1 MDNTFTDARG
11 RPRVVITG
19 MGMLSPL
26 GHSVE
31 ESWANLLA
39 GVSGIG
45 PITQFDATD
54 LATRIAGEV
63 KDFNP
68 RDYMD
73 FKEARR
79 MSRASQLAVAAARM
93 AVADAGL
100 PERIPDPDRTGVH
113 IGTAVGGIERAFEE
127 YDVFRE
133 RGARAV
139 NPFAMTMFLANM
151 PSHHVSLMTGSTGPI
166 GTTVAACATGTQTI
180 GEAAEV
186 IRRGTTDIMFA
197 GGVEGLIHGAAIAG
211 FGAMRALSTHF
222 NDTPERASRP
232 FDRDR
237 DGFILAEGA
246 GIVVLERLET
256 ALARGAHIYGEVLGH
271 ATSSDAYH
279 VAAPDPE
286 AKGAV
291 RAMQW
296 ALDDAAL
303 SPEHV
308 GYINAHGTSTPVN
321 DAIETLAIK
330 RLFGERAYEVPI
342 SSTKSSMGHAMGG
355 AGTIESIFTTLAL
368 SRGLIPPTWNYETPD
383 PECDLDYV
391 PNAPRPADIRVAL
404 KNSFGL
410 GGQNA
415 CLVLGRYGPG
425 NGPDNGSENGHAN
438 GRGRESQEAAE
449 QGRTEA

>member
-1 MDNTFTDARG
+1 MTDTLLDARG

-19 MGMLSPL
+19 MGMISPL

-45 PITQFDATD
+45 PITQFDAAG

-63 KDFNP
+63 KDFNV
-68 RDYMD
+68 RDHMD

-79 MSRASQLAVAAARM
+79 MSRASQLTVAAARM
-93 AVADAGL
+93 ALADAGL
-100 PERIPDPDRTGVH
+100 PERAADPDRTGVH

-127 YDVFRE
+127 YDAFRE

-166 GTTVAACATGTQTI
+166 GTTVAACATGTQTV
-180 GEAAEV
+180 GEAAEL
-186 IRRGTTDIMFA
+186 IRRGIVDTVFA
-197 GGVEGLIHGAAIAG
+197 GGVEGLIHVAAIAG

-222 NDTPERASRP
+222 NDSPERASRP

-256 ALARGAHIYGEVLGH
+256 AVARGARIYGEVLGH

-286 AKGAV
+286 AKGAI

-303 SPEHV
+303 TPDDVS
-308 GYINAHGTSTPVN
+308 YINAHGTSTPVN
-321 DAIETLAIK
+321 DVTETLAIK

-342 SSTKSSMGHAMGG
+342 SSTKSAMGHAMGG

-391 PNAPRPADIRVAL
+391 PNAPRPADIRIAL

-415 CLVLGRYGPG
+415 CLVLGRY
-425 NGPDNGSENGHAN
+425 ENGQ
-438 GRGRESQEAAE
+438 GSRGAGE
-449 QGRTEA
+449 QGRKAE

>member
-1 MDNTFTDARG
+1 MIEPLLDGRG

-26 GHSVE
+26 GNSVE
-31 ESWANLLA
+31 ESWTNLLS
-39 GVSGIG
+39 GVSGITA
-45 PITQFDATD
+45 ITQFDASEFP
-54 LATRIAGEV
+54 TRIAGEV
-63 KDFNP
+63 KNFVA

-79 MSRASQLAVAAARM
+79 MSRASQLTIAAARM

-100 PERIPDPDRTGVH
+100 PEQAPDPDRTGVL

-127 YDVFRE
+127 MDTYRA
-133 RGARAV
+133 RGHRAV
-139 NPFAMTMFLANM
+139 SPFAMTMFLANM
-151 PSHHVSLMTGSTGPI
+151 PSHHVSLMTGATGPI
-166 GTTVAACATGTQTI
+166 STTVAACATGTQTI
-180 GEAAEV
+180 GEAAEI
-186 IRRGTTDIMFA
+186 IRRGAADTMYA
-197 GGVEGLIHGAAIAG
+197 GGVEGLIHFAAIAG

-222 NDTPERASRP
+222 NDSPERASRP
-232 FDRDR
+232 FDKDR

-246 GIVVLERLET
+246 GVVVLERLDK
-256 ALARGAHIYGEVLGH
+256 ALARGARIHGEVLGQ
-271 ATSSDAYH
+271 ASSSDAFH

-286 AKGAV
+286 SKGAI

-296 ALDDAAL
+296 ALDDAGL
-303 SPEHV
+303 TPDDVS
-308 GYINAHGTSTPVN
+308 YINAHGTSTPVN
-321 DAIETLAIK
+321 DVNETQAIK

-355 AGTIESIFTTLAL
+355 TGTIESIFTTLAL
-368 SRGLIPPTWNYETPD
+368 SRGIIPPTWNYETPD

-391 PNAPRPADIRVAL
+391 PNAPRPAAIRVAL

-415 CLVLGRYGPG
+415 CLVLRRY
-425 NGPDNGSENGHAN
+425 ENGQGSGGA
-438 GRGRESQEAAE
+438 GE
-449 QGRTEA
+449 QG